1 VSDFTVSARLDGDS
15 QGLVE
20 ALSRGDKAAE
30 DFQKRQE
37 ERARR
42 GNQYTVTAAAAE
54 KQRADALAQSTK
66 AADVAA
72 VANDNAADATA
83 RHAVQAKALGEQTV
97 KLAETFARGGASG
110 AALIQTGAG
119 IARTALAI
127 GGAFATAA
135 VATGAFFLAGV
146 SHADTLSARTR
157 TLQVEL
163 AALGQADRLP
173 TGRLTAAI
181 DRAAAP
187 AGFNRVEA
195 NEGAQQF
202 LAAGIFNPDTIDRGL
217 RASRDLALALG
228 SDLRGAAALAASGLD
243 GTAEGVAKL
252 DGKLRLLT
260 DSERVQIRTLQEM
273 GRANEATEIVLGAL
287 ERRVSGLGDQALGTG
302 QRISDGIGKAWERAL
317 DAFSQT
323 APVQAA
329 HRALVALGD
338 TVADALAPDLRDAA
352 DRLATVRA
360 ELVQLQAMRGA
371 GGAGR
376 DVRIRSLSD
385 QQSQLEI
392 EVAQRTT
399 ATAYG
404 STLGRNVYGDR
415 SEMPADGRDAE
426 AATRRVREL
435 VESMDELPRKREQIQ
450 NALQRV
456 NDEFAQGAIGAELY
470 ARAVGLLDS
479 ALSRLRSP
487 LEKSGETLADLQALV
502 ATPVAQRP
510 AREAELRAQREAAA
524 LPPEER
530 DEFIYNA
537 REAQR
542 LNARLQADRSGARKV
557 SDAATQ
563 LKEFD
568 RSTISY
574 REQTEALERLVAVEG
589 KGAAATREAERVNQV
604 ATATAR
610 LRAAVETDGSTA
622 IAAAAQKQI
631 EAYDALSRRQAA
643 AQVRREAQA
652 FNQQFDP
659 DAAFAQNMSKL
670 EELQATGLLSA
681 RTVSE
686 ASKDYDLR
694 RLEASRD
701 ATDGAI
707 AAFRRYADEASN
719 AGQQAADG
727 IRTGMRAAEDA
738 VANFAVTGSFNFNSF
753 ANSVLADLARVA
765 TRKAIT
771 GPLASAAGDA
781 LGSFGSWLGDWWTGG
796 TSVPGISGGPVAVG
810 GIPTVPAFHNGG
822 IVGRDGTNPRTVPA
836 AYFAKAPRF
845 HDGGLVL
852 GADEMPIIAK
862 RGERVLTEEQQRAWN
877 GSGGSV
883 RVEVTVIN
891 NANANVR
898 TEEGVGADGMPSLK
912 IFVDQVEKDL
922 AGKFMN
928 TRGPLFKAVTG
939 TLGAKPVARP

>member
-1 VSDFTVSARLDGDS
+1 MSDFTVSARLDGDS

-260 DSERVQIRTLQEM
+260 DAERVQIRTLQEM

-287 ERRVSGLGDQALGTG
+287 ERRVSGLGDQALGSG
-302 QRISDGIGKAWERAL
+302 QKISEGIGKAWERAL

-323 APVQAA
+323 GPVQAA

-338 TVADALAPDLRDAA
+338 TVADALTPDLRDAA
-352 DRLATVRA
+352 VKLADVKRQ
-360 ELVQLQAMRGA
+360 LVEVEAIRGRSQIANNQYVSLKLQEKALG
-371 GGAGR
+371 
-376 DVRIRSLSD
+376 D
-385 QQSQLEI
+385 
-392 EVAQRTT
+392 EVAQR
-399 ATAYG
+399 AAAQAYD
-404 STLGRNVYGDR
+404 STLARNVYGDR
-415 SEMPADGRDAE
+415 SEVPADGRDAE

-435 VESMDELPRKREQIQ
+435 VEQMDELPRKREQIQ

-479 ALSRLRSP
+479 ALVKLRSP
-487 LEKSGETLADLQALV
+487 LEKSEDTLADLRALV

-524 LPPEER
+524 LPPEQREA
-530 DEFIYNA
+530 FVNNA
-537 REAQR
+537 VEAQR

-643 AQVRREAQA
+643 AQQKREALA
-652 FNQQFDP
+652 FERQYDP
-659 DAAFAQNMSKL
+659 EAAFAESMSKL
-670 EELQATGLLSA
+670 QELQATGLLSA
-681 RTVSE
+681 RTVAE
-686 ASKDYDLR
+686 ASKDYELR

-781 LGSFGSWLGDWWTGG
+781 LGSLSSWLFGGGG
-796 TSVPGISGGPVAVG
+796 TPAATSGTGAGVTP
-810 GIPTVPAFHNGG
+810 PTVSTGYFHDGG
-822 IVGRDGTNPRTVPA
+822 IVGRDGRSARLPVDLWRG
-836 AYFAKAPRF
+836 APRF
-845 HDGGLVL
+845 HDGGVVL
-852 GADEMPIIAK
+852 GPNEMPIIAQ

-877 GSGGSV
+877 GAGGGV
-883 RVEVTVIN
+883 RVDVTVIN